1 MIWLKV
7 KSFPRKLV
15 HVIKGGPA
23 TPVQRK
29 LIREISAE
37 LVPETGGGYVPWWT
51 TRSEA
56 QYEVDRLHRI
66 DEELYIKYLREVR
79 GTQPLRRKHN

>member
-37 LVPETGGGYVPWWT
+37 LEPETGGGYVPWWT

-56 QYEVDRLHRI
+56 QYEVDRLVRI
-66 DEELYIKYLREVR
+66 QSSI
-79 GTQPLRRKHN
+79 N